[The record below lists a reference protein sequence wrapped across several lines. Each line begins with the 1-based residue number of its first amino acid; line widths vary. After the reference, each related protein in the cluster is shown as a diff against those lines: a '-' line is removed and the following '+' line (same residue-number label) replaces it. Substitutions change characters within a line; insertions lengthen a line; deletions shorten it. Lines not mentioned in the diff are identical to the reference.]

1 MSLFLQAALTS
12 IIVWMGFLDKA
23 FLHTFFY
30 RPIVIAPL
38 VGLVF
43 GDLNTGLQVGV
54 SVELMFLAVVFVG
67 TAIPPDETISAGLA
81 AALACATGSVEV
93 GIATALPISFV
104 GQIFRQTRNS
114 TIYEFTQRM
123 VDKAAAEA
131 NKKKVILWTSII
143 PSIFEYLF
151 FGLPTFIGVYFGAS
165 YVQAFIDMIPTWLI
179 DGIAAGTGLLGAV
192 GVALLLGSVKDK
204 SSWPYFLVGFIF
216 ASYLGVNMIGIALIA
231 IVCVAL
237 NFYADKRKNA
247 EQENT
252 YKEVEDE
259 DLGLPD
265 DSYRVINKK
274 DLWKTYRYALAIESG
289 NCTTRQEADGFLQGM
304 IPVLDKLYD
313 NKEDRAEAYQRHCEL
328 FLTEGRMASFCIGI
342 SCAMEER
349 YAKVGD
355 IDVDS
360 INSIKVALMGP
371 LAGVGDSLIHGT
383 LRPIV
388 AGLACSMI
396 TASGYTSPIGSIL
409 FLVIMAAVGLSVRY
423 FGIFKGYEGGL
434 ALVANL
440 QEGGMLDRLTKYAGI
455 AAFTVCGGFISS
467 LVYLTL
473 NVSYTQG
480 ETVISLQEV
489 LDGLMPNLI
498 PLLYTLL
505 MYWLIDK
512 KKVNIILLMVITI
525 VLGILGVLAGIL

>member
-1 MSLFLQAALTS
+1 MNLFMQALLTS
-12 IIVWMGFLDKA
+12 IVTWIGFLDKA
-23 FLHTFFY
+23 FLHTFLY
-30 RPIVIAPL
+30 RPIVIGPL

-43 GDLNTGLQVGV
+43 GDLSMGLQVGV
-54 SVELMFLAVVFVG
+54 SVELMFLAVIFVG
-67 TAIPPDETISAGLA
+67 TAIPPDETISAALA
-81 AALACATGSVEV
+81 TALACATGSAEV

-131 NKKKVILWTSII
+131 NPRKVVLWTSII
-143 PSIFEYLF
+143 PSVFEYLF
-151 FGLPTFIGVYFGAS
+151 FGLPTFVGVYYGAS
-165 YVQAFIDMIPTWLI
+165 YVQAFIDFIPDWLI
-179 DGIAAGTGLLGAV
+179 SGISAGGGLLGAV

-204 SSWPYFLVGFIF
+204 SAWPYFLVGFIF
-216 ASYLGVNMIGIALIA
+216 ASYLGINMIGIALIA
-231 IVCVAL
+231 VICVAM
-237 NFYADKRKNA
+237 NYYADKRKNDETEIDEAYEA
-247 EQENT
+247 EPVDT
-252 YKEVEDE
+252 
-259 DLGLPD
+259 
-265 DSYRVINKK
+265 SYRVITKK
-274 DLWKTYRYALAIESG
+274 DLWRTFRYALAIESG
-289 NCTTRQEADGFLQGM
+289 NCTTRQEADGILQGM
-304 IPVLDKLYD
+304 IPVLDKVY
-313 NKEDRAEAYQRHCEL
+313 EDKSKRAEAYQRHCEL
-328 FLTEGRMASFCIGI
+328 FLTEGRMASICIGI

-349 YAKVGD
+349 NAKVGD

-360 INSIKVALMGP
+360 INAIKVALMGP
-371 LAGVGDSLIHGT
+371 LAGVGDSLLHGT
-383 LRPIV
+383 LRPIM
-388 AGLACSMI
+388 AGLSCSMV
-396 TASGYTSPIGSIL
+396 TASGYTSAIGPFL
-409 FLVIMAAVGLSVRY
+409 FFAVMTIVGMAVRY

-467 LVYLTL
+467 LVYVTL

-480 ETVISLQEV
+480 ETVIALQEV

-512 KKVNIILLMVITI
+512 KKVNIILLMFITI
-525 VLGILGVLAGIL
+525 LLGVAGVYVGIM

>member
-12 IIVWMGFLDKA
+12 IIVWLGFLDKA

-43 GDLNTGLQVGV
+43 GDLSTGLQVGV

-93 GIATALPISFV
+93 GIATALPISFI

-131 NKKKVILWTSII
+131 NRKKVILWSVII

-151 FGLPTFIGVYFGAS
+151 FGLPTFVGVYFGAD
-165 YVQAFIDMIPTWLI
+165 YVQAFIDIIPTWLI
-179 DGIAAGTGLLGAV
+179 DGISAGTGLLGAV
-192 GVALLLGSVKDK
+192 GVALLLCSVKDK
-204 SSWPYFLVGFIF
+204 SSWPYFLVGFVF
-216 ASYLGVNMIGIALIA
+216 ASFLGVNMIGIALIA
-231 IVCVAL
+231 IVCVAM
-237 NFYADKRKNA
+237 NFYADKRR
-247 EQENT
+247 NT
-252 YKEVEDE
+252 LKESEEDSSYV
-259 DLGLPD
+259 D
-265 DSYRVINKK
+265 DTPIDTSYQVLNKK

-289 NCTTRQEADGFLQGM
+289 NCTTRQEADGFLLGM
-304 IPVLDKLYD
+304 IPVLDKVYE
-313 NKEDRAEAYQRHCEL
+313 NKEERAEAYQRHCEL

-371 LAGVGDSLIHGT
+371 LAGVGDSLLHGT

-396 TASGYTSPIGSIL
+396 TASGYVSPIGSIL

-473 NVSYTQG
+473 NESYTQG
-480 ETVISLQEV
+480 ETIISLQEV

-525 VLGILGVLAGIL
+525 CLGILGVVTGIM

>member
-1 MSLFLQAALTS
+1 MQALLTS
-12 IIVWMGFLDKA
+12 IIVWLGFLDKA
-23 FLHTFFY
+23 FLHTFLY
-30 RPIVIAPL
+30 RPIIIGPL

-43 GDLNTGLQVGV
+43 GDLSMGLQVGV
-54 SVELMFLAVVFVG
+54 AVELMFLAVIFVG
-67 TAIPPDETISAGLA
+67 TAIPPDETISVGLA
-81 AALACATGSVEV
+81 TALACATGSVEV

-114 TIYEFTQRM
+114 TIYEFTQRQ

-131 NKKKVILWTSII
+131 NRKKVILWTSII

-151 FGLPTFIGVYFGAS
+151 FGVPTFVGVYFGAG
-165 YVQAFIDMIPTWLI
+165 YVQRFIDFIPSWLI
-179 DGIAAGTGLLGAV
+179 DGVAAGGGLLGAV
-192 GVALLLGSVKDK
+192 GVALLLCSVKDK
-204 SSWPYFLVGFIF
+204 SSWPYFLVGFVF

-231 IVCVAL
+231 VVCVGM
-237 NFYADKRKNA
+237 NFYSDKKKIDENAAVDTSEYNIGGAD
-247 EQENT
+247 T
-252 YKEVEDE
+252 
-259 DLGLPD
+259 
-265 DSYRVINKK
+265 SYRVINKK
-274 DLWKTYRYALAIESG
+274 DLWRTFKYALAIESG
-289 NCTTRQEADGFLQGM
+289 NSTTRQEADGFLQGM
-304 IPVLDKLYD
+304 ITVLDKVYD
-313 NKEDRAEAYQRHCEL
+313 NVEERAAAYKRHCEL
-328 FLTEGRMASFCIGI
+328 FLTEGRMASICIGI

-349 YAKVGD
+349 NAKVGD
-355 IDVDS
+355 IDEDS

-383 LRPIV
+383 LRPIM
-388 AGLACSMI
+388 AGLACSMV
-396 TASGYTSPIGSIL
+396 TASNYHSVAGPIL
-409 FLVIMAAVGLSVRY
+409 FFVVMTAVGMGVRY

-455 AAFTVCGGFISS
+455 AAFTVCGGFISA
-467 LVYLTL
+467 LVYVTL

-480 ETVISLQEV
+480 DTVIALQEI

-525 VLGILGVLAGIL
+525 LLGIVGVCVGIL

>member
-1 MSLFLQAALTS
+1 MSLFLQALLTS
-12 IIVWMGFLDKA
+12 IIVWLGFLDKA

-81 AALACATGSVEV
+81 SALACATGSVEV
-93 GIATALPISFV
+93 GIATALPISFI

-114 TIYEFTQRM
+114 TIYEVTQRM
-123 VDKAAAEA
+123 VDKAAATA
-131 NKKKVILWTSII
+131 DKKKVILWTTII

-151 FGLPTFIGVYFGAS
+151 FGLPTFVGVYFGAS
-165 YVQAFIDMIPTWLI
+165 YVQAFIDLIPSWLI

-192 GVALLLGSVKDK
+192 GVALLLCSVKDK

-231 IVCVAL
+231 IVCVAM
-237 NFYADKRKNA
+237 NFYADKRKSK
-247 EQENT
+247 EQTENSEE
-252 YKEVEDE
+252 YISEEPVDA
-259 DLGLPD
+259 
-265 DSYRVINKK
+265 SYRVINKK

-304 IPVLDKLYD
+304 IPVLDKVYD
-313 NKEDRAEAYQRHCEL
+313 NKEERAEAYQRHCEL

-371 LAGVGDSLIHGT
+371 LAGVGDSLLHGT
-383 LRPIV
+383 LRPIM

-396 TASGYTSPIGSIL
+396 TASGYVSPLGSIL
-409 FLVIMAAVGLSVRY
+409 FLLVMAAVGLSVRY

-434 ALVANL
+434 ALVSNL

-473 NVSYTQG
+473 TVSYTQG

-525 VLGILGVLAGIL
+525 CLGILGVVAGIM

>member
-1 MSLFLQAALTS
+1 MFIEALLTS
-12 IIVWMGFLDKA
+12 IIVWLGFLDKA
-23 FLHTFFY
+23 FLHTFLY
-30 RPIVIAPL
+30 RPIVIGPL

-43 GDLNTGLQVGV
+43 GDLTMGLQVGCA
-54 SVELMFLAVVFVG
+54 VELMFLAVIFVG
-67 TAIPPDETISAGLA
+67 TAIPPDEIIIAGLA
-81 AALACATGSVEV
+81 TALACATGSVEV

-114 TIYEFTQRM
+114 TIYEITQRQ

-131 NKKKVILWTSII
+131 NPKKVILWTSII
-143 PSIFEYLF
+143 PSVIEYIC
-151 FGLPTFIGVYFGAS
+151 FGVPTFVGVYFGAS
-165 YVQAFIDMIPTWLI
+165 YVQAFIDIIPPWLI
-179 DGIAAGTGLLGAV
+179 DGIAAGGGLLGAV

-204 SSWPYFLVGFIF
+204 SSWPYFLVGFLF
-216 ASYLGVNMIGIALIA
+216 ASYLGINMIGIALIA
-231 IVCVAL
+231 IICVGL
-237 NFYADKRKNA
+237 NFYADKKKSQDEEFEASDYEA
-247 EQENT
+247 ENGDRS
-252 YKEVEDE
+252 YCVVE
-259 DLGLPD
+259 
-265 DSYRVINKK
+265 KK
-274 DLWKTYRYALAIESG
+274 DLWRTFKYALAIESG

-304 IPVLDKLYD
+304 IPVLDKVYD
-313 NKEDRAEAYQRHCEL
+313 DKEERAKAYQRHCEL

-349 YAKVGD
+349 NAKVGD

-360 INSIKVALMGP
+360 INAIKVALMGP

-383 LRPIV
+383 LRPIM
-388 AGLACSMI
+388 AGLACSMVA
-396 TASGYTSPIGSIL
+396 ASNYISPIGPIL
-409 FLVIMAAVGLSVRY
+409 FFAVMTIVGMGVRY

-455 AAFTVCGGFISS
+455 AAFTVCGGFISA
-467 LVYLTL
+467 LVYVTL
-473 NVSYTQG
+473 NISYTQG
-480 ETVISLQEV
+480 DTVIALQEV

-512 KKVNIILLMVITI
+512 KKVNIILLMVLTI
-525 VLGILGVLAGIL
+525 MLGIVGVFVGIL

>member
-1 MSLFLQAALTS
+1 MNLFMQALLTS
-12 IIVWMGFLDKA
+12 IVTWIGFLDKA
-23 FLHTFFY
+23 FLHTFLY
-30 RPIVIAPL
+30 RPIVIGPL

-43 GDLNTGLQVGV
+43 GDLSMGLQVGV
-54 SVELMFLAVVFVG
+54 SVELMFLAVIFVG
-67 TAIPPDETISAGLA
+67 TAIPPDETISAALA
-81 AALACATGSVEV
+81 TALACATGSAEV

-131 NKKKVILWTSII
+131 NPRKVVLWTSII
-143 PSIFEYLF
+143 PSVFEYLF
-151 FGLPTFIGVYFGAS
+151 FGLPTFVGVYYGAS
-165 YVQAFIDMIPTWLI
+165 YVQAFIDFIPDWLI
-179 DGIAAGTGLLGAV
+179 SGISAGGGLLGAV

-204 SSWPYFLVGFIF
+204 SAWPYFLVGFIF
-216 ASYLGVNMIGIALIA
+216 ASYLGINMIGIALIA
-231 IVCVAL
+231 VICVAM
-237 NFYADKRKNA
+237 NYYADKRKNDETEIDEAYEA
-247 EQENT
+247 EPVDT
-252 YKEVEDE
+252 
-259 DLGLPD
+259 
-265 DSYRVINKK
+265 SYRVIAKK
-274 DLWKTYRYALAIESG
+274 DLWRTFRYALAIESG
-289 NCTTRQEADGFLQGM
+289 NCTTRQEADGILQGM
-304 IPVLDKLYD
+304 IPVLDKVY
-313 NKEDRAEAYQRHCEL
+313 EDKSKRAEAYQRHCEL
-328 FLTEGRMASFCIGI
+328 FLTEGRMASICIGI

-349 YAKVGD
+349 NAKVGD

-360 INSIKVALMGP
+360 INAIKVALMGP
-371 LAGVGDSLIHGT
+371 LAGVGDSLLHGT
-383 LRPIV
+383 LRPIM
-388 AGLACSMI
+388 AGLACSMV
-396 TASGYTSPIGSIL
+396 TASGYTSAIGPFL
-409 FLVIMAAVGLSVRY
+409 FFAVMTIVGMAVRY

-467 LVYLTL
+467 LVYVTL

-480 ETVISLQEV
+480 ETVIALQEV

-512 KKVNIILLMVITI
+512 KKVNIILLMFITI
-525 VLGILGVLAGIL
+525 LLGVAGVYVGIM

>member
-1 MSLFLQAALTS
+1 MDLFMQALLTS
-12 IIVWMGFLDKA
+12 IIVWIGFLDKA

-30 RPIVIAPL
+30 RPIIIGPL

-43 GDLNTGLQVGV
+43 GNLSMGLQVGV
-54 SVELMFLAVVFVG
+54 AVELMFLAVIFVG

-81 AALACATGSVEV
+81 TALACATGSVEV
-93 GIATALPISFV
+93 GIATALPLSFV

-114 TIYEFTQRM
+114 TIYEVTQRQ

-131 NKKKVILWTSII
+131 DGKKVVLWTSII

-151 FGLPTFIGVYFGAS
+151 FGVPTFIGVYFGAE
-165 YVQAFIDMIPTWLI
+165 YVQAFIDFIPPWLI
-179 DGIAAGTGLLGAV
+179 DGIAAGGGLLGAV
-192 GVALLLGSVKDK
+192 GVALLLCSVKDK
-204 SSWPYFLVGFIF
+204 SSWPYFLVGFVF

-231 IVCVAL
+231 VVCVAM
-237 NFYADKRKNA
+237 NYYADMKAHEA
-247 EQENT
+247 EDIDTSDYNVGGADT
-252 YKEVEDE
+252 
-259 DLGLPD
+259 
-265 DSYRVINKK
+265 SYRVIDKK
-274 DLWKTYRYALAIESG
+274 DLWKTFKYALAIESG

-304 IPVLDKLYD
+304 IPVLDKVYD
-313 NKEDRAEAYQRHCEL
+313 NKEERAEAYKRHCEL
-328 FLTEGRMASFCIGI
+328 FLTEGRMASICIGI

-349 YAKVGD
+349 NAKVGD
-355 IDVDS
+355 IDEDS

-383 LRPIV
+383 LRPIM
-388 AGLACSMI
+388 AGLACSMV
-396 TASGYTSPIGSIL
+396 TASGYTSAVGPIL
-409 FLVIMAAVGLSVRY
+409 FITVMTVVGMAVRY
-423 FGIFKGYEGGL
+423 YGIFKGYEGGL

-455 AAFTVCGGFISS
+455 AAFTVCGGFISA
-467 LVYLTL
+467 LVYVTL
-473 NVSYTQG
+473 NISYTNG
-480 ETVISLQEV
+480 ETIISLQEI

-512 KKVNIILLMVITI
+512 KKVNIILLMVVTI
-525 VLGILGVLAGIL
+525 LLGVLGVCVGIL

>member
-1 MSLFLQAALTS
+1 MNLFMQALLTS
-12 IIVWMGFLDKA
+12 IVTWIGFLDKA
-23 FLHTFFY
+23 FLHTFLY
-30 RPIVIAPL
+30 RPIVIGPL

-43 GDLNTGLQVGV
+43 GDLSMGLQVGV
-54 SVELMFLAVVFVG
+54 SVELMFLAVIFVG
-67 TAIPPDETISAGLA
+67 TAIPPDETISAALA
-81 AALACATGSVEV
+81 TALACATGSAEV

-131 NKKKVILWTSII
+131 NPRKVVLWTSII
-143 PSIFEYLF
+143 PSVFEYLF
-151 FGLPTFIGVYFGAS
+151 FGLPTFVGVYYGAS
-165 YVQAFIDMIPTWLI
+165 YVQAFIDFIPDWLI
-179 DGIAAGTGLLGAV
+179 SGISAGGGLLGAV

-204 SSWPYFLVGFIF
+204 SAWPYFLVGFIF
-216 ASYLGVNMIGIALIA
+216 ASYLGINMIGIALIA
-231 IVCVAL
+231 VICVAM
-237 NFYADKRKNA
+237 NYYADKRKNDETEIDEAYEA
-247 EQENT
+247 EPVDT
-252 YKEVEDE
+252 
-259 DLGLPD
+259 
-265 DSYRVINKK
+265 SYRVITKK
-274 DLWKTYRYALAIESG
+274 DLWRTFRYALAIESG
-289 NCTTRQEADGFLQGM
+289 NCTTRQEADGILQGM
-304 IPVLDKLYD
+304 IPVLDKVY
-313 NKEDRAEAYQRHCEL
+313 EDKSKRAEAYQRHCDL
-328 FLTEGRMASFCIGI
+328 FLTEGRMASICIGI

-349 YAKVGD
+349 NAKVGD

-360 INSIKVALMGP
+360 INAIKVALMGP
-371 LAGVGDSLIHGT
+371 LAGVGDSLLHGT
-383 LRPIV
+383 LRPIM
-388 AGLACSMI
+388 AGLACSMV
-396 TASGYTSPIGSIL
+396 TASGYTSAIGPFL
-409 FLVIMAAVGLSVRY
+409 FFAVMTIVGMAVRY

-467 LVYLTL
+467 LVYVTL

-480 ETVISLQEV
+480 ETVIALQEV

-512 KKVNIILLMVITI
+512 KKVNIILLMFITI
-525 VLGILGVLAGIL
+525 LLGVAGVYVGIM

>member
-1 MSLFLQAALTS
+1 MNLFLQALLTS
-12 IIVWMGFLDKA
+12 IIVWAGFLDKA

-30 RPIVIAPL
+30 RPIVIGPM

-43 GDLNTGLQVGV
+43 GDLSTGLEVGAA
-54 SVELMFLAVVFVG
+54 VELMFLAVIFVG

-114 TIYEFTQRM
+114 TIYEITQRQ

-131 NKKKVILWTSII
+131 NPKKVILWTSII

-151 FGLPTFIGVYFGAS
+151 FGLPVFVGVYFGAS
-165 YVQAFIDMIPTWLI
+165 YVQSFIDFIPTWLI
-179 DGIAAGTGLLGAV
+179 DGISAGTGLLGAV

-204 SSWPYFLVGFIF
+204 SSWPYFIVGFVF
-216 ASYLGVNMIGIALIA
+216 ASYLGVNMIGVALIA
-231 IVCVAL
+231 IVCVAM
-237 NFYADKRKNA
+237 NYYADKKA
-247 EQENT
+247 MADVVYE
-252 YKEVEDE
+252 EVDDE
-259 DLGLPD
+259 EAK
-265 DSYRVINKK
+265 SYRVITKK
-274 DLWKTYRYALAIESG
+274 DLWRTFRYALAIESG

-304 IPVLDKLYD
+304 IPVLDKVYED
-313 NKEDRAEAYQRHCEL
+313 KEERAEAYQRHCEL

-349 YAKVGD
+349 NAKVGD

-383 LRPIV
+383 LRPIM
-388 AGLACSMI
+388 AGLACSMAA
-396 TASGYTSPIGSIL
+396 ASNYTSAIGPIL
-409 FLVIMAAVGLSVRY
+409 FFLVMTIVGMTVRY
-423 FGIFKGYEGGL
+423 IGIFKGYEGGL
-434 ALVANL
+434 ALVSNL
-440 QEGGMLDRLTKYAGI
+440 QQGGMLDRLTKYAGI
-455 AAFTVCGGFISS
+455 AAFTVCGGFISA
-467 LVYLTL
+467 LVYVTL

-480 ETVISLQEV
+480 DTVVALQEV

-505 MYWLIDK
+505 MYYLIDK
-512 KKVNIILLMVITI
+512 KKVNIILLMVFTI
-525 VLGILGVLAGIL
+525 VLGILGVVAGIL

>member
-1 MSLFLQAALTS
+1 MGLFMQALLTS
-12 IIVWMGFLDKA
+12 IIVWVGFLDKA
-23 FLHTFFY
+23 FLHTFLY
-30 RPIVIAPL
+30 RPIVIGPL

-43 GDLNTGLQVGV
+43 GDLSMGLQVGV
-54 SVELMFLAVVFVG
+54 SVELMFLAIIFVG

-81 AALACATGSVEV
+81 TALACATGRVEV

-114 TIYEFTQRM
+114 TIYEVTQRQ
-123 VDKAAAEA
+123 VDKAAAKA
-131 NKKKVILWTSII
+131 DRKGVILWTSII
-143 PSIFEYLF
+143 PSIIEYILF
-151 FGLPTFIGVYFGAS
+151 GIPTFVGVYFGAS
-165 YVQAFIDMIPTWLI
+165 YVQAFIDFIPTWLI
-179 DGIAAGTGLLGAV
+179 DGISAGGGLLGAV

-231 IVCVAL
+231 VVCVAM
-237 NFYADKRKNA
+237 NFYVDKK
-247 EQENT
+247 
-252 YKEVEDE
+252 KESETVSDDE
-259 DLGLPD
+259 DYGMGGD
-265 DSYRVINKK
+265 TSYRVITKK
-274 DLWKTYRYALAIESG
+274 DLWRTFKYALAIESG
-289 NCTTRQEADGFLQGM
+289 NSTTRQEADGILQGM
-304 IPVLDKLYD
+304 IPVLDKVYED
-313 NKEDRAEAYQRHCEL
+313 KEQRAEAYKRHCEL
-328 FLTEGRMASFCIGI
+328 FLTEGRMASICIGI

-349 YAKVGD
+349 NAKVGD

-383 LRPIV
+383 LRPIM
-388 AGLACSMI
+388 AGLACSMV
-396 TASGYTSPIGSIL
+396 TASNYQSMMGPIL
-409 FLVIMAAVGLSVRY
+409 FLVVMTAVGMSVRY

-467 LVYLTL
+467 LVYVTL
-473 NVSYTQG
+473 NISYIQG
-480 ETVISLQEV
+480 ETTISLQET

-512 KKVNIILLMVITI
+512 KKVNIILLMFLTI
-525 VLGILGVLAGIL
+525 LLGVLGVCVGIL

>member
-1 MSLFLQAALTS
+1 MNLFMQALLTS
-12 IIVWMGFLDKA
+12 IVTWIGFLDKA
-23 FLHTFFY
+23 FLHTFLY
-30 RPIVIAPL
+30 RPIVIGPL

-43 GDLNTGLQVGV
+43 GDLSMGLQVGV
-54 SVELMFLAVVFVG
+54 SVELMFLAVIFVG
-67 TAIPPDETISAGLA
+67 TAIPPDETISAALA
-81 AALACATGSVEV
+81 TALACATGSAEV

-131 NKKKVILWTSII
+131 NPRKVVLWTSII
-143 PSIFEYLF
+143 PSVFEYLF
-151 FGLPTFIGVYFGAS
+151 FGLPTFVGVYYGAS
-165 YVQAFIDMIPTWLI
+165 YVQAFIDFIPDWLI
-179 DGIAAGTGLLGAV
+179 SGISAGGGLLGAV

-204 SSWPYFLVGFIF
+204 SAWPYFLVGFIF
-216 ASYLGVNMIGIALIA
+216 ASYLGINMIGIALIA
-231 IVCVAL
+231 VICVAM
-237 NFYADKRKNA
+237 NYYADKRKNDETEIDEAYEA
-247 EQENT
+247 EPVDT
-252 YKEVEDE
+252 
-259 DLGLPD
+259 
-265 DSYRVINKK
+265 SYRVITKK
-274 DLWKTYRYALAIESG
+274 DLWRTFRYALAIESG
-289 NCTTRQEADGFLQGM
+289 NCTTRQEADGILQGM
-304 IPVLDKLYD
+304 IPVLDKVY
-313 NKEDRAEAYQRHCEL
+313 EDKSKRAEAYQRHCEL
-328 FLTEGRMASFCIGI
+328 FLTEGRMASICIGI

-349 YAKVGD
+349 NAKVGD

-360 INSIKVALMGP
+360 INAIKVALMGP
-371 LAGVGDSLIHGT
+371 LAGVGGSLLHGT
-383 LRPIV
+383 LRPIM
-388 AGLACSMI
+388 AGLACSMV
-396 TASGYTSPIGSIL
+396 TASGYTSAIGPFL
-409 FLVIMAAVGLSVRY
+409 FFAVMTIVGMAVRY

-467 LVYLTL
+467 LVYVTL

-480 ETVISLQEV
+480 ETVIALQEV

-512 KKVNIILLMVITI
+512 KKVNIILLMFITI
-525 VLGILGVLAGIL
+525 LLGVAGVYVGIM

>member
-12 IIVWMGFLDKA
+12 IIVWLGFLDKA

-43 GDLNTGLQVGV
+43 GDLSTGLQVGV

-93 GIATALPISFV
+93 GIATALPISFI

-131 NKKKVILWTSII
+131 NRKKVILWSVII

-151 FGLPTFIGVYFGAS
+151 FGLPTFVGVYFGAD
-165 YVQAFIDMIPTWLI
+165 YVQAFIDIIPTWLI
-179 DGIAAGTGLLGAV
+179 DGISAGTGLLGAV
-192 GVALLLGSVKDK
+192 GVALLLCSVKDK
-204 SSWPYFLVGFIF
+204 SSWPYFLVGFVF
-216 ASYLGVNMIGIALIA
+216 ASFLGVNMIGIALIA
-231 IVCVAL
+231 IVCVAM
-237 NFYADKRKNA
+237 NFYADKRR
-247 EQENT
+247 NT
-252 YKEVEDE
+252 LKESEEDSSYV
-259 DLGLPD
+259 D
-265 DSYRVINKK
+265 DTPIDTSYQVLNKK

-289 NCTTRQEADGFLQGM
+289 NCTTRQEADGFLLGM
-304 IPVLDKLYD
+304 IPVLDKVYE
-313 NKEDRAEAYQRHCEL
+313 NKEERAEAYQRHCEL

-371 LAGVGDSLIHGT
+371 LAGVGDSLLHGT

-396 TASGYTSPIGSIL
+396 TASGYVSPIGSIL

-434 ALVANL
+434 AISCKFTRRRN
-440 QEGGMLDRLTKYAGI
+440 AGS
-455 AAFTVCGGFISS
+455 F
-467 LVYLTL
+467 
-473 NVSYTQG
+473 N
-480 ETVISLQEV
+480 
-489 LDGLMPNLI
+489 
-498 PLLYTLL
+498 
-505 MYWLIDK
+505 
-512 KKVNIILLMVITI
+512 
-525 VLGILGVLAGIL
+525 

>member
-1 MSLFLQAALTS
+1 MNLFMQALLTS
-12 IIVWMGFLDKA
+12 IVTWIGFLDKA
-23 FLHTFFY
+23 FLHTFLY
-30 RPIVIAPL
+30 RPIVIGPL

-43 GDLNTGLQVGV
+43 GDLSMGLQVGV
-54 SVELMFLAVVFVG
+54 SVELMFLAVIFVG
-67 TAIPPDETISAGLA
+67 TAIPPDETISAALA
-81 AALACATGSVEV
+81 TALACAAGSAEV

-131 NKKKVILWTSII
+131 NPRKVVLWTSII
-143 PSIFEYLF
+143 PSVFEYLF
-151 FGLPTFIGVYFGAS
+151 FGLPTFVGVYYGAS
-165 YVQAFIDMIPTWLI
+165 YVQAFIDFIPDWLI
-179 DGIAAGTGLLGAV
+179 SGISAGGGLLGAV

-204 SSWPYFLVGFIF
+204 SAWPYFLVGFIF
-216 ASYLGVNMIGIALIA
+216 ASYLGINMIGIALIA
-231 IVCVAL
+231 VICVAM
-237 NFYADKRKNA
+237 NYYADKRKNDETEIDEAYEA
-247 EQENT
+247 EPVDT
-252 YKEVEDE
+252 
-259 DLGLPD
+259 
-265 DSYRVINKK
+265 SYRVITKK
-274 DLWKTYRYALAIESG
+274 DLWRTFRYALAIESG
-289 NCTTRQEADGFLQGM
+289 NCTTRQEADGILQGM
-304 IPVLDKLYD
+304 IPVLDKVY
-313 NKEDRAEAYQRHCEL
+313 EDKSKRAEAYQRHCEL
-328 FLTEGRMASFCIGI
+328 FLTEGRMASICIGI

-349 YAKVGD
+349 NAKVGD

-360 INSIKVALMGP
+360 INAIKVALMGP
-371 LAGVGDSLIHGT
+371 LAGVGDSLLHGT
-383 LRPIV
+383 LRPIM
-388 AGLACSMI
+388 AGLACSMV
-396 TASGYTSPIGSIL
+396 TASGYTSAIGPFL
-409 FLVIMAAVGLSVRY
+409 FFAVMTIVGMAVRY

-467 LVYLTL
+467 LVYVTL

-480 ETVISLQEV
+480 ETVIALQEV

-512 KKVNIILLMVITI
+512 KKVNIILLMFITI
-525 VLGILGVLAGIL
+525 LLGVAGVYVGIM

>member
-1 MSLFLQAALTS
+1 MNLFMQALLTS
-12 IIVWMGFLDKA
+12 IVTWIGFLDKA
-23 FLHTFFY
+23 FLHTFLY
-30 RPIVIAPL
+30 RPIVIGPL

-43 GDLNTGLQVGV
+43 GDLSMGLQVGV
-54 SVELMFLAVVFVG
+54 SVELMFLAVIFVG
-67 TAIPPDETISAGLA
+67 TAIPPDETISAALA
-81 AALACATGSVEV
+81 TALACATGSAEV

-131 NKKKVILWTSII
+131 NPRKVVLWTSII
-143 PSIFEYLF
+143 PSVFEYLF
-151 FGLPTFIGVYFGAS
+151 FGLPTFVGVYYGAS
-165 YVQAFIDMIPTWLI
+165 YVQAFIDFIPDWLI
-179 DGIAAGTGLLGAV
+179 SGISAGGGLLGAV

-204 SSWPYFLVGFIF
+204 SAWPYFLVGFIF
-216 ASYLGVNMIGIALIA
+216 ASYLGINMIGIALIA
-231 IVCVAL
+231 VICVAM
-237 NFYADKRKNA
+237 NYYADKRKNDETEMDEAYEA
-247 EQENT
+247 EP
-252 YKEVEDE
+252 VDI
-259 DLGLPD
+259 
-265 DSYRVINKK
+265 SYRVITKK
-274 DLWKTYRYALAIESG
+274 DLWRTFRYALAIESG
-289 NCTTRQEADGFLQGM
+289 NCTTRQEADGILQGM
-304 IPVLDKLYD
+304 IPVLDKVY
-313 NKEDRAEAYQRHCEL
+313 EDKSKRAEAYQRHCEL
-328 FLTEGRMASFCIGI
+328 FLTEGRMASICIGI

-349 YAKVGD
+349 NAKVGD

-360 INSIKVALMGP
+360 INAIKVALMGP
-371 LAGVGDSLIHGT
+371 LAGVGDSLLHGT
-383 LRPIV
+383 LRPIM
-388 AGLACSMI
+388 AGLACSMV
-396 TASGYTSPIGSIL
+396 TASGYTSAIGPFL
-409 FLVIMAAVGLSVRY
+409 FFAVMTIVGMAVRY

-467 LVYLTL
+467 LVYVTL

-480 ETVISLQEV
+480 ETVIALQEV

-512 KKVNIILLMVITI
+512 KKVNIILLMFITI
-525 VLGILGVLAGIL
+525 LLGVAGVYVGIM

>member
-1 MSLFLQAALTS
+1 MNLFMQALLTS
-12 IIVWMGFLDKA
+12 IVTWIGFLDKA
-23 FLHTFFY
+23 FLHTFLY
-30 RPIVIAPL
+30 RPIVIGPL

-43 GDLNTGLQVGV
+43 GDLSMGLQVGV
-54 SVELMFLAVVFVG
+54 SVELMFLAVIFVG
-67 TAIPPDETISAGLA
+67 TAIPPDETISAALA
-81 AALACATGSVEV
+81 TALACATGSAEV

-131 NKKKVILWTSII
+131 NPRKVVLWTSII
-143 PSIFEYLF
+143 PSVFEYLF
-151 FGLPTFIGVYFGAS
+151 FGLPTFVGVYYGAS
-165 YVQAFIDMIPTWLI
+165 YVQAFIDFIPDWLI
-179 DGIAAGTGLLGAV
+179 SGISAGGGLLGAV

-204 SSWPYFLVGFIF
+204 SAWPYFLVGFIF
-216 ASYLGVNMIGIALIA
+216 ASYLGINMIGIALIA
-231 IVCVAL
+231 VICVAM
-237 NFYADKRKNA
+237 NYYADKRKNDETEMDETYEA
-247 EQENT
+247 EP
-252 YKEVEDE
+252 VDI
-259 DLGLPD
+259 
-265 DSYRVINKK
+265 SYRVITKK
-274 DLWKTYRYALAIESG
+274 DLWRTFRYALAIESG
-289 NCTTRQEADGFLQGM
+289 NCTTRQEADGILQGM
-304 IPVLDKLYD
+304 IPVLDKVY
-313 NKEDRAEAYQRHCEL
+313 EDKSKRAEAYQRHCEL
-328 FLTEGRMASFCIGI
+328 FLTEGRMASICIGI

-349 YAKVGD
+349 NAKVGD

-360 INSIKVALMGP
+360 INAIKVALMGP
-371 LAGVGDSLIHGT
+371 LAGVGDSLLHGT
-383 LRPIV
+383 LRPIM
-388 AGLACSMI
+388 AGLACSMV
-396 TASGYTSPIGSIL
+396 TASGYTSAIGPFL
-409 FLVIMAAVGLSVRY
+409 FFAVMTIVGMAVRY

-467 LVYLTL
+467 LVYVTL

-480 ETVISLQEV
+480 ETVIALQEV

-512 KKVNIILLMVITI
+512 KKVNIILLMFITI
-525 VLGILGVLAGIL
+525 LLGVAGVYVGIM

>member
-1 MSLFLQAALTS
+1 MNLFMQALLTS
-12 IIVWMGFLDKA
+12 IVTWIGFLDKA
-23 FLHTFFY
+23 FLHTFLY
-30 RPIVIAPL
+30 RPIVIGPL

-43 GDLNTGLQVGV
+43 GDLSMGLQVGV
-54 SVELMFLAVVFVG
+54 SVELMFLAVIFVG
-67 TAIPPDETISAGLA
+67 TAIPPDETISAALA
-81 AALACATGSVEV
+81 TALACATGSAEV

-131 NKKKVILWTSII
+131 NPRKVVLWTSII
-143 PSIFEYLF
+143 PSVFEYLF
-151 FGLPTFIGVYFGAS
+151 FGLPTFVGVYYGAS
-165 YVQAFIDMIPTWLI
+165 YVQAFIDFIPDWLI
-179 DGIAAGTGLLGAV
+179 SGISAGGGLLGAV

-204 SSWPYFLVGFIF
+204 SAWPYFLVGFIF
-216 ASYLGVNMIGIALIA
+216 ASYLGINMIGIALIA
-231 IVCVAL
+231 VICVAM
-237 NFYADKRKNA
+237 NYYADKRKNDETEIDEAYEA
-247 EQENT
+247 EPVDT
-252 YKEVEDE
+252 
-259 DLGLPD
+259 
-265 DSYRVINKK
+265 SYRVITKK
-274 DLWKTYRYALAIESG
+274 DLWRTFRYALAIESG
-289 NCTTRQEADGFLQGM
+289 NCTTRQEADGILQGM
-304 IPVLDKLYD
+304 IPVLDKVY
-313 NKEDRAEAYQRHCEL
+313 EDKSKRAEAYQRHCEL
-328 FLTEGRMASFCIGI
+328 FLTEGRMASICIGI

-349 YAKVGD
+349 NAKVGD

-360 INSIKVALMGP
+360 INAIKVALMGP
-371 LAGVGDSLIHGT
+371 LAGVGDSLLHGT
-383 LRPIV
+383 LRPIM
-388 AGLACSMI
+388 AGLACSMV
-396 TASGYTSPIGSIL
+396 TASGYTSAIGPYL
-409 FLVIMAAVGLSVRY
+409 FFAVMAIVGMAVRY

-467 LVYLTL
+467 LVYVTL

-480 ETVISLQEV
+480 ETVIALQEV

-512 KKVNIILLMVITI
+512 KKVNIILLMFITI
-525 VLGILGVLAGIL
+525 LLGVAGVYVGIM